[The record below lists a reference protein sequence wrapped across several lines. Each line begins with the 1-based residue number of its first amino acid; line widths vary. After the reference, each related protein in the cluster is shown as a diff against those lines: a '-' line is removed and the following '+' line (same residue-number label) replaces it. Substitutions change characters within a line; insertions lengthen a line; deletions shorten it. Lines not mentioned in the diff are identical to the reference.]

1 MNALQ
6 QLEACGQAPWLD
18 YLIRSL
24 IEKGGLQEMI
34 DRDGLKGITSNPS
47 IFQKAIG
54 ESNEYAAAI
63 QAFRAGGAHTTTEIY
78 EHLAISDIQSAADV
92 LKPVYDR
99 TNGRDGYVSLECSP
113 LLANDT
119 DATIAEAI
127 HLWTTVNRPNLMVK
141 VPATSAGI
149 PAVRQLIGRGFNI
162 NITLLFSIA
171 TYEEVVEAYLSGLE
185 TLKATGASLSR
196 VASVASF
203 FVSRIDTAVEKQ
215 LETLSNKAAVEK
227 LHGRVAIANARIAYA
242 HYKALF
248 SGPRWEALALA
259 GAQTQRLLWAS
270 TSVKDTTLKDTL
282 YVEALIGRDT
292 VNTLPPATM
301 DAFRAHGV
309 IKADAIEDNVEAAR
323 STLALLQD
331 QGISLDDITAQLVRD
346 GVQSFTEAFDKLFKS
361 IADLPRT

>member
-1 MNALQ
+1 MNPLQ

-24 IEKGGLQEMI
+24 IEKGELKALI
-34 DRDGLKGITSNPS
+34 DHDGLKGVTSNPS

-54 ESNEYAAAI
+54 ESDEYTAAI
-63 QAFRAGGAHTTTEIY
+63 RDFRAGGERTTAEIY
-78 EHLAISDIQSAADV
+78 EHLAITDIQAAADV
-92 LKPVYDR
+92 LGPVYDR

-113 LLANDT
+113 LVANDT

-127 HLWTTVNRPNLMVK
+127 HLWTAVNRPNLMVK
-141 VPATSAGI
+141 VPGTAAGI
-149 PAVRQLIGRGFNI
+149 PAIRKLVSRGINI
-162 NITLLFSIA
+162 NITLLFSVA

-185 TLKATGASLSR
+185 TLKATGADLSK

-203 FVSRIDTAVEKQ
+203 FVSRIDTAVDRQ
-215 LETLSNKAAVEK
+215 LSTLSNKAAAEK
-227 LHGRVAIANARIAYA
+227 LHGRVAIANAKIAYA

-248 SGPRWEALALA
+248 AGPRWEALAAA

-270 TSVKDTTLKDTL
+270 TSVKDATLKDTL

-301 DAFRAHGV
+301 DAFRTHGV
-309 IKADAIEDNVEAAR
+309 VRADAIEDDEENAR
-323 STLALLQD
+323 STLAALQA

-346 GVQSFTEAFDKLFKS
+346 GVQSFVEAFDTLFKS
-361 IADLPRT
+361 IADLPRA